1 MDIFE
6 KCFKFTRAE
15 EARQNGYYP
24 YYIPIQGS
32 SATEVIVDGKKKV
45 MIGSN
50 NYLGLTHHPKI
61 LEAAQEAMK
70 KYGTG
75 CTGSR
80 FLNGTLD
87 LHEELEA
94 KLAAFTGFEACL
106 VFSTGFQ
113 TNLGIIDTLLGKN
126 DVVIVD
132 KLAHASIVDACRLSY
147 AEILRFRH
155 NDPEDLDRVLKK
167 IHPKRGKL
175 IVVEGIYSM
184 EGDIVPLPTIVELS
198 KRYEARLMVDDAH
211 ALGVLG
217 EGGRGT
223 AHHFNLPEEVD
234 LVMGTFSKSFACIG
248 GFVAGEERVIDYLK
262 HHARTLIFSAS
273 MPPSAV
279 ATALAA
285 LEVMQEEPELQ
296 ESLWKNARKMWK
308 GFRELGFNIGGSE
321 SPVVPVII
329 GDDIKTFTFWRKL
342 MEAGIFANP
351 VVSPAVPE
359 KTARLRTSYIA
370 THTEDQL
377 DFVLETFQRLGKE
390 EGII

>member
-6 KCFKFTRAE
+6 KCWKFTRAT

-61 LEAAQEAMK
+61 LAAAQEAMYR
-70 KYGTG
+70 YGTG

-87 LHEELEA
+87 LHEELER
-94 KLAAFTGFEACL
+94 KLAKFTGFEDCL

-147 AEILRFRH
+147 GETFRFRH
-155 NDPEDLDRVLKK
+155 NDPEDLERVLKK
-167 IHPKRGKL
+167 ANSDRGKL
-175 IVVEGIYSM
+175 VVVEGIYSM
-184 EGDIVPLPTIVELS
+184 EGDIACLPNLIEVAN
-198 KRYEARLMVDDAH
+198 RYEARVMVDDAH

-217 EGGRGT
+217 DGGRGT
-223 AHHFNLPEEVD
+223 ADHFNLQGKVD

-248 GFVAGEERVIDYLK
+248 GFVAGEERVIDYIK

-279 ATALAA
+279 ATVLVA
-285 LEVMQEEPELQ
+285 LEVMQDEKDRI
-296 ESLWKNARKMWK
+296 ESLWQNARKMWK
-308 GFRELGFNIGGSE
+308 GFQDLGYDIGGSE
-321 SPVVPVII
+321 SPVVPVIL
-329 GDDIKTFTFWRKL
+329 GDDMITFSFWRKL
-342 MEAGIFANP
+342 MDAGIFSNP
-351 VVSPAVPE
+351 VISPAVPE
-359 KTARLRTSYIA
+359 KAARLRTSYIA

-377 DFVLETFQRLGKE
+377 DFVLETFKKIGKE